1 MMLNLVNKRNNLYAA
16 FMALSLFLFVACKG
30 NVSSYKNDR
39 TYSIEEAMQNCQ
51 DIYLSDYASDITYVP
66 LETTAESIIGNPH
79 KLRAGESNYY
89 VYSSTNITVFDS
101 NGKFIALINNN
112 GRGSM
117 EYMII
122 QDFAENKDKGLC
134 VLSDSKV
141 LNYSIDG
148 KCNGSVNLDDA
159 GFSNDISSVY
169 VKDGTVAVRASS
181 IAADENE
188 ILTLYIVDSLLNV
201 NKIGDMG
208 SKSIYKFG
216 TRGSGTFSGKVYS
229 YKECLRYLNPAAD
242 TLYVYDENH
251 NNKFSYAFDYGK
263 YNPNEILIN
272 NPVGVRINDVFETDS
287 FLQLALMGN
296 KNSLQQIYKNGNN
309 DKFLSGGSLILDKQS
324 NKLKAMPYNYTY
336 NAHGFVNDIDG
347 GMPFN
352 PNYSAGNRMYQMISA
367 EKFIEYAQIGTS
379 EKMKEVASTLTE
391 ESNPVMVVATLK

>member
-1 MMLNLVNKRNNLYAA
+1 M
-16 FMALSLFLFVACKG
+16 
-30 NVSSYKNDR
+30 
-39 TYSIEEAMQNCQ
+39 
-51 DIYLSDYASDITYVP
+51 
-66 LETTAESIIGNPH
+66 
-79 KLRAGESNYY
+79 
-89 VYSSTNITVFDS
+89 
-101 NGKFIALINNN
+101 
-112 GRGSM
+112 
-117 EYMII
+117 
-122 QDFAENKDKGLC
+122 
-134 VLSDSKV
+134 
-141 LNYSIDG
+141 
-148 KCNGSVNLDDA
+148 
-159 GFSNDISSVY
+159 
-169 VKDGTVAVRASS
+169 RASS

-324 NKLKAMPYNYTY
+324 NKLKAIVF
-336 NAHGFVNDIDG
+336 H
-347 GMPFN
+347 
-352 PNYSAGNRMYQMISA
+352 QH
-367 EKFIEYAQIGTS
+367 
-379 EKMKEVASTLTE
+379 
-391 ESNPVMVVATLK
+391 

>member
-1 MMLNLVNKRNNLYAA
+1 MVNLIKKRNNLYVG
-16 FMALSLFLFVACKG
+16 FITLSLFLLAGCSG
-30 NVSSYKNDR
+30 NISNYKNSR

-101 NGKFIALINNN
+101 DGKFINFMNSH
-112 GRGSM
+112 GRGPM

-122 QDFAENKDKGLC
+122 RDYAVKNDNELC

-148 KCNGSVNLDDA
+148 KCNGCVNLDTV
-159 GFSNDISSVY
+159 GFSIVNSSVY
-169 VKDGTVAVRASS
+169 VKNGTVAVLTSS
-181 IAADENE
+181 NDAEENE
-188 ILTLYIVDSLLNV
+188 ILGLYIVDSLLNV
-201 NKIGDMG
+201 KKIGEMG
-208 SKSIYKFG
+208 PKSKFKFG
-216 TRGSGTFSGKVYS
+216 VGGTMTTSGKVYS